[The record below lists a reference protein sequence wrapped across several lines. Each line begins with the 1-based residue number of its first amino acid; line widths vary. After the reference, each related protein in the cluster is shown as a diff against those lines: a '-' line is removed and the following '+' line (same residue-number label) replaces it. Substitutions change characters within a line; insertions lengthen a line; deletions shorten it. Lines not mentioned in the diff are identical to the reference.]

1 MIVWELLMELMFMH
15 LFQFKYKEGF
25 AVERNGKTQ
34 NVLSAATFDLKSLTY

>member
-25 AVERNGKTQ
+25 AVERMEKHKM
-34 NVLSAATFDLKSLTY
+34 SSLLLPLT